1 MAGERI
7 TMRMRQFVTGT
18 QEEIEATKNAR
29 KRWLIVIAV
38 LAIAIAASSV
48 VGKKSLVKV
57 IQMNKTRTEL
67 QQEITR
73 LKQGNEGLTREIRS
87 FANNSGQ
94 VEAIARDDL
103 GLVKPGEIVY
113 QFGPPG
119 PSTAPP
125 ASSR

>member
-1 MAGERI
+1 
-7 TMRMRQFVTGT
+7 MRMRQFVTGT
-18 QEEIEATKNAR
+18 QEEIEATKSAR

-73 LKQGNEGLTREIRS
+73 LKQGNEG
-87 FANNSGQ
+87 
-94 VEAIARDDL
+94 
-103 GLVKPGEIVY
+103 
-113 QFGPPG
+113 
-119 PSTAPP
+119 
-125 ASSR
+125 